1 MENPTG
7 MTDTPEF
14 AHLRG
19 GTTHDLREALTL
31 AKGWLEA
38 VLKNWVTLDDQ
49 ERQAMIAAALF
60 GANRVGF
67 VLDVL
72 DGGPEENLESAPERT
87 AEDLLRIASP
97 MGGPTAG
104 TPDRRLL

>member
-1 MENPTG
+1 

-19 GTTHDLREALTL
+19 GTTHDLREAVTL

-38 VLKNWVTLDDQ
+38 VLKNWATLDDQ

-72 DGGPEENLESAPERT
+72 DGGIEEKLESAPERT
-87 AEDLLRIASP
+87 AHDLLRIASP
-97 MGGPTAG
+97 LAGPTSG
-104 TPDRRLL
+104 SPDRRLL

>member
-1 MENPTG
+1 MSSLGWTDGPPAICPLRVANSSVELQESRLEPGVSPGAENPSP

-19 GTTHDLREALTL
+19 GTNHDLREALTL

-67 VLDVL
+67 VLDV
-72 DGGPEENLESAPERT
+72 
-87 AEDLLRIASP
+87 
-97 MGGPTAG
+97 M
-104 TPDRRLL
+104 

>member
-1 MENPTG
+1 

-14 AHLRG
+14 AHLRR

-67 VLDVL
+67 VLDII
-72 DGGPEENLESAPERT
+72 DGGPEEKLETAQDRT
-87 AEDLLRIASP
+87 AEDLLRIATP
-97 MGGPTAG
+97 LAGPTAG
-104 TPDRRLL
+104 SPDRRLI